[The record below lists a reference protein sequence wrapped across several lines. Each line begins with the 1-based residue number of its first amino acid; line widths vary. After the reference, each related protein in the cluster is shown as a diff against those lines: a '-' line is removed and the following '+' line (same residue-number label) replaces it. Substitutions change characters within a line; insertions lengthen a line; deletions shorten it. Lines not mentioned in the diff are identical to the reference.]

1 VRVFLWVN
9 EMNRA
14 YSLFSIKAFDDDKR
28 ELDGIATT
36 PTPDRLGDVVE
47 PKGAIFKLPLPLLW
61 QHMSDKPI
69 GHVTSAKVTNSG
81 ISIRAKLVKTDEPGT
96 LKDRL
101 DEAWQSLKL
110 GLVRGLSI
118 GFNPLEQSQIKDTY
132 SYRFLSWEWLE
143 LSAVTVPANAEAT
156 IQTVKSIDT
165 ELRVASDQRRGV
177 VVLDPDTIRRVRRPK
192 SGVIYLD

>member
-1 VRVFLWVN
+1 
-9 EMNRA
+9 MNRA
-14 YSLFSIKAFDDDKR
+14 YSLFEIKAFDDEKR
-28 ELDGIATT
+28 ELDGVATT

-47 PKGAIFKLPLPLLW
+47 PKGAVFKLPLPLLW

-118 GFNPLEQSQIKDTY
+118 GFSPLEQAQIKDTY

-143 LSAVTVPANAEAT
+143 LSAVTVPANSEAT
-156 IQTVKSIDT
+156 IQTVKSLDT
-165 ELRVASDQRRGV
+165 ELRAASGQRKGIVRLDDHHRRVSRRSGV
-177 VVLDPDTIRRVRRPK
+177 V
-192 SGVIYLD
+192 YLD